1 MALGEWVSVT
11 SARELADRDIQVE
24 RDELAAAPNEEREE
38 LQLIYEAKGLPADQA
53 AALSRRLVTDP
64 SNALDVLTREKLG
77 LDPHDLGGSARVAA
91 ATSFALFA
99 LGASVPVAP
108 FFLASGHAAVLGS
121 LALSSLML
129 FGIGTAI
136 TVFTGRPVWRSGGR
150 QLLLGLAAAAATF
163 ALDRAFGVALS

>member
-1 MALGEWVSVT
+1 MVSHDTGASSPPENGRAEPVLILLPTGRDASVAVTYLHAAGLRTHVCHDMAEFCAALEG
-11 SARELADRDIQVE
+11 
-24 RDELAAAPNEEREE
+24 AAAGLLAEEA
-38 LQLIYEAKGLPADQA
+38 LFAQA
-53 AALSRRLVTDP
+53 
-64 SNALDVLTREKLG
+64 

-108 FFLASGHAAVLGS
+108 FFVASGHAAVLCS

-136 TVFTGRPVWRSGGR
+136 TVFTGRPVWLSGGR

-163 ALDRAFGVALS
+163 ALGRAFGMALS